1 MNMKGEVMLKRVLV
15 ILLVFIGSLD
25 SLLAQ
30 SRPQTPRPPF
40 PYLTREVSYKNARD
54 GTVIG
59 GTLTVSKRKGRF
71 PAVVLLPG
79 SGAVDRDQ
87 TMLGHKPFAVIADY
101 LARRNIAVLRVD
113 SRGVGKST
121 GNYYNSTGDDFSND
135 VLAGIEFLKQQKEI
149 DTEQIGLIG
158 HSLGSIIAPFVAAK
172 TNDVKFIVLLGAP
185 AFSGDETFAV
195 RFNQT
200 LRAKNLPEA
209 EMQKF
214 LAVLREFQEMQ
225 KQNANDEKM
234 RPVVRELLKA
244 VFPFQ
249 PSEKDLDDAVAQQL
263 AVQKTPYAKF
273 FSAYDPRESLKKV
286 TCPVLALNGSLDVIV
301 SAKEN
306 LSAIY
311 DSLSHNNDVTVME
324 IYGINHLFQT
334 AKTGSPTEYEKIEE
348 SISPKVLEIIADWIG
363 DHSSKPRHK

>member
-1 MNMKGEVMLKRVLV
+1 MLNRLLV
-15 ILLVFIGSLD
+15 ILIVSVSSFN

-30 SRPQTPRPPF
+30 SRPQTPMPPF
-40 PYLTREVSYKNARD
+40 PYLTREISYKNTQD

-59 GTLTVSKRKGRF
+59 GTLNVPKQKGRF
-71 PAVVLLPG
+71 PAVILLPG

-101 LARRNIAVLRVD
+101 LTRRNIAVLRVD
-113 SRGVGKST
+113 SRSVGKST

-135 VLAGIEFLKQQKEI
+135 VIAGIEFLKQRKEI
-149 DTEQIGLIG
+149 DAEQIGLIG
-158 HSLGSIIAPFVAAK
+158 HSLGAALAPLVASK
-172 TNDVKFIVLLGAP
+172 TNNVKFIVLLGSP
-185 AFSGDETFAV
+185 AFSGDESFAV
-195 RFNQT
+195 RFTQT

-209 EMQKF
+209 EIQKSF
-214 LAVLREFQEMQ
+214 AVLREFQDLQ
-225 KQNANDEKM
+225 KQNASDERM
-234 RPVVRELLKA
+234 RPVVRELLKSI
-244 VFPFQ
+244 FPFQ

-263 AVQKTPYAKF
+263 AVQNTPYAKF
-273 FSAYDPRESLKKV
+273 FSAYDPRMSLRKV
-286 TCPVLALNGSLDVIV
+286 TCPVLALNGSHDVIV

-311 DSLSHNNDVTVME
+311 DALSQNKDATVME

-348 SISPKVLEIIADWIG
+348 SISPKVLEIIAGWIEA
-363 DHSSKPRHK
+363 HSSVLRKK